1 MTHTP
6 NKIMREC
13 AYDLLKNIVDNTIN
27 QRVVFTP
34 RLPHQFKI
42 DGVTI
47 EDTYED
53 INGATP
59 VGLRI
64 LEIQEDLL
72 DTSRELVTLIEELDQ
87 LLGAIDSD
95 QIES

>member
-1 MTHTP
+1 MTHNP
-6 NKIMREC
+6 NKIMREG
-13 AYDLLKNIVDNTIN
+13 AYGILKNIVDNTIK
-27 QRVVFTP
+27 QRVRFTP

-42 DGVTI
+42 YGVTI
-47 EDTYED
+47 EDTHED

-59 VGLRI
+59 IGLRI

-72 DTSRELVTLIEELDQ
+72 DKSRELGTLIEELDQ

>member
-6 NKIMREC
+6 NKIMRAC
-13 AYDLLKNIVDNTIN
+13 AYDLLKNIVDNTLSVKAR
-27 QRVVFTP
+27 Q
-34 RLPHQFKI
+34 LPHQFKI

-59 VGLRI
+59 IGLRI

-72 DTSRELVTLIEELDQ
+72 DKSRELGTLLEELDQ

>member
-13 AYDLLKNIVDNTIN
+13 AYDLLKNIVDNTL
-27 QRVVFTP
+27 QTGHSYTP

-59 VGLRI
+59 IGLRI
-64 LEIQEDLL
+64 AEIQEDLL
-72 DTSRELVTLIEELDQ
+72 DKSRELVTLIEELDQ